1 LKPTLQAN
9 AALSQSIQL
18 TDQCRQHIEMSS
30 GYEYE
35 SRRISRPWQ
44 SPMHIVANDDE
55 AGRPAIGVRLAD
67 GVLGHTDLAALS
79 TKSTGVM
86 FDGIS
91 RRMRIRSGT

>member
-1 LKPTLQAN
+1 
-9 AALSQSIQL
+9 
-18 TDQCRQHIEMSS
+18 
-30 GYEYE
+30 
-35 SRRISRPWQ
+35 
-44 SPMHIVANDDE
+44 MHIVANDDE

-79 TKSTGVM
+79 TKSTEVM